1 MAAKVWKGVYRK
13 VFGCSCQLSL
23 NMIFDPSTPS
33 MREVN
38 DGEKKMLFIVAT
50 NVVASRQPERQPT
63 GMPHNCAKIQ
73 V

>member
-1 MAAKVWKGVYRK
+1 MRKGCNEGGRK
-13 VFGCSCQLSL
+13 EEMTDENSGHYVIATSRPPEPIT
-23 NMIFDPSTPS
+23 M
-33 MREVN
+33 
-38 DGEKKMLFIVAT
+38 FIVAT